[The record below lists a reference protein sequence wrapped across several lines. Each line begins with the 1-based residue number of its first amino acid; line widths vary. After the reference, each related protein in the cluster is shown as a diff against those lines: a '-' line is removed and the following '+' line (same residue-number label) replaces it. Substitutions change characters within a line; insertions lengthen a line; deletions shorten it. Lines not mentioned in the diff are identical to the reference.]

1 MKRWIVS
8 IVILVV
14 IIGGS
19 LWYWKHTT
27 DVTSKTHYRTALLD
41 RGDLVQTV
49 RASGLIAPIRLVD
62 VGTQVNGPITKLC
75 VDFNSQVKTGD
86 LVAQIDPI
94 TYEAKLAQDQANLI
108 AAQAN
113 VEQTTAKLV
122 QAEKELTRTK
132 KLAEQNMLSQTD
144 LDAAI
149 ATRDALAAQLKVTM
163 ASVDQ
168 SKASLR
174 LSQANLGYTT
184 IRSPVDGVV
193 ITRNVS
199 EGQTVVASLNAM
211 TLFRIATDLQTIQVE
226 ASIPEADIGRVR
238 ENQSVIF
245 TVDAYD
251 TTFTGKVAQVRMSA
265 STMQNVVTYPVIVLA
280 DNPDKK
286 LFPGMTALIICQVA
300 QRTNVLKVANAAL
313 RFKPADKPANGTEIK
328 PKRSGFRGE
337 QKPKLWIKKDENSAL
352 IPVPVTLGI
361 TDGSVTEIVEPC
373 ALAEGQEIITGID
386 TSTVSG
392 DKTVNPFAPQMPGAA
407 RRATR

>member
-1 MKRWIVS
+1 MKRWI
-8 IVILVV
+8 IVVV
-14 IIGGS
+14 LLALIAGGG
-19 LWYWKHTT
+19 LWYWKHST
-27 DVTSKTHYRTALLD
+27 DIKSKVRYRTAKLD

-49 RASGLIAPIRLVD
+49 RASGLIAPIKLVD
-62 VGTQVNGPITKLC
+62 VGTQVNGPITKLY
-75 VDFNSQVKTGD
+75 VDFNSQVKAGD

-94 TYEAKLAQDQANLI
+94 TYEARLAQDQANLI

-122 QAEKELTRTK
+122 QAEKELTRTR
-132 KLAEQNMLSQTD
+132 KLAEQKMLSETD

-211 TLFRIATDLQTIQVE
+211 TLFRIATDLSTIQVE

-238 ENQSVIF
+238 KNQPVTF
-245 TVDAYD
+245 TVDAFD
-251 TTFTGKVAQVRMSA
+251 TTFTGKVLQVRMSA

-280 DNPDKK
+280 DNPDEK
-286 LFPGMTALIICQVA
+286 LFPGMTALITCQVA
-300 QRTNVLKVANAAL
+300 ERTNALKIANAAL
-313 RFKPADKPANGTEIK
+313 RFKPAEKIAPGSDGK
-328 PKRSGFRGE
+328 PKRTGSKVD
-337 QKPKLWIKKDENSAL
+337 QKPKLWIKDNDSEEL
-352 IPVPVTLGI
+352 RPIPVTLGI
-361 TDGSVTEIVEPC
+361 TDGSFTEITEPC
-373 ALAEGQEIITGID
+373 ALTEGQDIITGID
-386 TSTVSG
+386 TSTSTEE
-392 DKTVNPFAPQMPGAA
+392 KTVNPFAPQMPGSA